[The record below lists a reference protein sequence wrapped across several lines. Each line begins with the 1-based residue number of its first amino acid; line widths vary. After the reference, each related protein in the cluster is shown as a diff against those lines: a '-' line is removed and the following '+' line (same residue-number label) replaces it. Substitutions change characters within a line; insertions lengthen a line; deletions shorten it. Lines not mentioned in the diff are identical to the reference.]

1 METFEPMDYTDIP
14 SPCYV
19 VDERALRR
27 NLELIRSVAE
37 RSGAQIILAL
47 KANATWGIFPIIRE
61 YVDHTTASSV
71 GEARLAF
78 EQMGTLTHT
87 YAPAYTGAEFD
98 DYLRY
103 SSHITFNSLSQA
115 ARFVPAVRAF
125 EQREGRRVSCGL
137 RVNPEYSE
145 VATDLYNPAS
155 PGSRLGVPPDQ
166 LADGQLPEGVEGLH
180 FHTLC
185 ESTSYDLEKT
195 LAVVEDKFGP
205 LLAQARWLNM
215 GGGHLMT
222 REGYDVD
229 HLVDLLRDFKQKHP
243 HLHLVLEPGSAFT
256 WRTGD
261 LHSTV
266 EDIVDNRGVRTAMLD
281 VSFACHM
288 PDCLEMPYKPEILGA
303 TDAEAGRPTYRMGGN
318 SCLAGDTVGDWSFDR
333 PLAVGDR
340 VIFRDMIHYT
350 LVKTTTFNGV
360 RHPSIGIRGADGRFR
375 LIREFTFEDYKS
387 RLS

>member
-1 METFEPMDYTDIP
+1 MDYKKIP

-27 NLELIRSVAE
+27 NLELIRGVGE

-61 YVDHTTASSV
+61 YVACTTASSV

-78 EQMGTLTHT
+78 EQMGTFVHT
-87 YAPAYTGAEFD
+87 YAPVYTEREFA

-115 ARFVPAVRAF
+115 ERFLPAVRAF
-125 EQREGRRVSCGL
+125 GARGISCGL
-137 RVNPEYSE
+137 RVNPEFSE

-155 PGSRLGVPPDQ
+155 PGSRLGVPPDG
-166 LADGQLPEGVEGLH
+166 LGDRLPEGIEGLH

-195 LAVVEDKFGP
+195 LAVVEEKFGR
-205 LLAQARWLNM
+205 LLPQARWLNM

-222 REGYDVD
+222 RQGYDTE
-229 HLVDLLRDFKQKHP
+229 HLIDLLRRFKRKYP
-243 HLHLVLEPGSAFT
+243 NLHLILEPGSAFT

-261 LHSTV
+261 LVSTV

-303 TDAEAGRPTYRMGGN
+303 TDAVAGRPAYRMGGN
-318 SCLAGDTVGDWSFDR
+318 SCLAGDTVGDWSFEA
-333 PLAVGDR
+333 PLRVGDR
-340 VIFRDMIHYT
+340 VVFRDMIHYT

-360 RHPSIGIRGADGRFR
+360 HHPSIGLWTADGEFR
-375 LIREFTFEDYKS
+375 MIREFTFEDYKS
-387 RLS
+387 KLS

>member
-1 METFEPMDYTDIP
+1 MDYTKIP

-19 VDERALRR
+19 VDERALRK
-27 NLELIRSVAE
+27 NLELIRNVRD
-37 RSGAQIILAL
+37 RSGAEIILAL

-61 YVDHTTASSV
+61 YIGSATASSV
-71 GEARLAF
+71 CEARLAF
-78 EQMGTLTHT
+78 EQLGTLTHT
-87 YAPAYTGAEFD
+87 YAPAYTGREFA

-115 ARFVPAVRAF
+115 ERFLPLVRAG
-125 EQREGRRVSCGL
+125 EKKISCGI
-137 RVNPEYSE
+137 RINPEFSE

-155 PGSRLGVPPDQ
+155 QGSRLGVPPDQ
-166 LADGQLPEGVEGLH
+166 LGDRLPEGIEGLH

-185 ESTSYDLEKT
+185 ESSSYDLEKT
-195 LAVVEDKFGP
+195 LAVVEEKFGQ
-205 LLAQARWLNM
+205 LLPQAKWLNM

-222 REGYDVD
+222 REGYDTE
-229 HLVDLLRDFKQKHP
+229 HLIRLLQNFKQKYP
-243 HLHLVLEPGSAFT
+243 NLHLILEPGSAFT

-261 LHSTV
+261 LVSTV

-303 TDAEAGRPTYRMGGN
+303 ADAAPGKPAYRMGGN
-318 SCLAGDTVGDWSFDR
+318 SCLAGDTIGDWSFER
-333 PLAVGDR
+333 PLRIGDR
-340 VIFRDMIHYT
+340 VVFRDMIHYT

-360 RHPSIGIRGADGRFR
+360 HHPSIGIWTTEDEFK

-387 RLS
+387 KLS